1 MNRASVNLLILLL
14 LAIVTG
20 VTLALHL
27 PGETALNRYAGQA
40 LAYGVLTAFTLYF
53 GMLLSEGELS
63 PAHMVGLVALL
74 SLPPDAQ
81 PVMTW
86 AIFLGGVA
94 GGALLIF
101 RQHERLLR
109 RPVIARTA
117 RSVVAVSARVTLS
130 FLVAGQFYRAAG
142 GVLPL
147 SNLLGAG
154 IPALLLCAVLYILVY
169 LAIFLL
175 EMYLVGYSVQRILR
189 ENPVELFA
197 LLVLPVPF
205 GLATALL
212 VADVPTALAI
222 FIAGAAAFALALY
235 GLSRAQHQL
244 RQQINESRSL
254 AVVGQALQSDL
265 NLDSLLQTI
274 YNQVAR
280 LLNVD
285 HFLVALY
292 DGDRQRLDFPLAVR
306 GGQPYRP
313 AEDAAKNTLLQHV
326 LWTQK
331 PLLISRDVNREATR
345 LGLLPPGEP
354 VYSWMGVPLLVGGRL
369 LGAMVVMSDDPK
381 HLLKPDDLRLLSIIG
396 AGAGASID
404 NAQLYRQQITRAEQ
418 LAVLNRVLALLT
430 VTLSPE
436 AVLDAVV
443 SSASLISGATG
454 VAVFLAEQESLK
466 LAGSAGLSD
475 AFTADP
481 PGLLLTDFRQ
491 PPVLVADVSADARAS
506 ASRERLRRENK
517 AAWIEMPLL
526 VGDTG
531 LGVLVLYFDT
541 PQTFGETGVEI
552 IRAFVN
558 QAAQAIR
565 NARQYSKTGQALE
578 RRAEQMYALATLG
591 RQLTAPMSPPEIGA
605 LVLARALE
613 LTRAHAGLIVLK
625 DEHSGEPVVLAGSG
639 YPAVFT
645 ASALQHSIAGQALR
659 SGHVLTVPDA
669 RRAALPPLLET
680 ARSQLAA
687 PIVRD
692 SQPQGVIVLE
702 SRQEDAFGDED
713 QHFAMQLANHTTIA
727 IYNSRLFARVSEARD
742 RLQVILNAM
751 TEALVLVDRAGVIA
765 LANPRVDLIGLAP
778 EQLAGRKI
786 EDLLADPELNLAAR
800 MGFESAKQVLG
811 LVGGLQARSDWVG
824 LESAAYTVENDQGA
838 VYIQRDVMPISS
850 ADGAP
855 LGILMVFYNLTEE
868 HELAQ
873 MREDLSR
880 MIVHDL
886 RSPLTAVTTGLKLLR
901 EVVPANNAYRSIIES
916 TTETSQRAIRKL
928 LSRVDSLLDISRM
941 ESGQLTLEAEP
952 TELATLV
959 DSVCVE
965 LSPLAHE
972 LEVAL
977 NSEVGADIPL
987 VNVDRDKIE
996 RVLQNLVDNA
1006 LKYSPA
1012 DTAITI
1018 RAYQPGLAGAP
1029 AGFLRVDV
1037 ADQGPGVPD
1046 EYKSRLFDR
1055 FVQVK
1060 GRRGARR
1067 GIGLGLTFCKMAVE
1081 AHGGRIWVE
1090 NNPGGGSLF
1099 AFTVPVETAVR
1110 LDETGEWPVTT
1121 SP

>member
-1 MNRASVNLLILLL
+1 MNRASVNLLIFLL

-20 VTLALHL
+20 VTLALNL
-27 PGETALNRYAGQA
+27 PGETTLNLYGGQA
-40 LAYGVLTAFTLYF
+40 LAYGALTAFTLYF

-63 PAHMVGLVALL
+63 PAHVVGLVAFL

-101 RQHERLLR
+101 RQQERQLR

-130 FLVAGQFYRAAG
+130 FLVAGRFYRAAG
-142 GVLPL
+142 GALPL
-147 SNLLGAG
+147 AKLLDAD
-154 IPALLLCAVLYILVY
+154 IPALLIFTGSYILIY

-175 EMYLVGYSVQRILR
+175 EMYLIGYAVPRILR
-189 ENPVELFA
+189 ENGVELFA
-197 LLVLPVPF
+197 LLLLPIPF

-212 VADVPTALAI
+212 VADVPTALVI
-222 FIAGAAAFALALY
+222 FVAGTAAFALVLY
-235 GLSRAQHQL
+235 GLSRTQHQL

-274 YNQVAR
+274 YNQTAR
-280 LLNVD
+280 LLNTT

-292 DGDRQRLDFPLAVR
+292 DTDQQQLEFPLAVR
-306 GGQPYRP
+306 AGKPYRP
-313 AEDAAKNTLLQHV
+313 AEDRSKNTLLQHV

-331 PLLISRDVNREATR
+331 PLLISQDVGHEAAR
-345 LGLLPPGEP
+345 LGLIPPDEP
-354 VYSWMGVPLLVGGRL
+354 VYSWMGAPLLTGGRL
-369 LGAMVVMSDDPK
+369 LGVTAVISDDPK
-381 HLLKPDDLRLLSIIG
+381 HLFNPDDLRLLTIISASASI
-396 AGAGASID
+396 AID
-404 NAQLYRQQITRAEQ
+404 NAQLYRQQTARAEQ
-418 LAVLNRVLALLT
+418 LATLNRVIALLT

-443 SSASLISGATG
+443 SSASLVSGATG
-454 VAVFLAEQESLK
+454 VAVFLVEQESLR
-466 LAGSAGLSD
+466 LARCAGLSD
-475 AFTADP
+475 AFIANP
-481 PGLLLTDFRQ
+481 PRLLLTDFRQ
-491 PPVLVADVSADARAS
+491 PPVMVADIETDARAAVHRDS
-506 ASRERLRRENK
+506 LRRENK
-517 AAWIEMPLL
+517 AAWLEIPLL

-531 LGVLVLYFDT
+531 VGVLALYFDA
-541 PQTFGETGVEI
+541 PRTFGETGIEI
-552 IRAFVN
+552 IRAFAN
-558 QAAQAIR
+558 QAAQAIK
-565 NARQYSKTGQALE
+565 NARQYSKTGRALE

-625 DEHSGEPVVLAGSG
+625 DEHSGEPVVLADSG
-639 YPAVFT
+639 YTT
-645 ASALQHSIAGQALR
+645 ALSALTLMQSIAGQAMR
-659 SGHVLTVPDA
+659 SGHMLTVPDT
-669 RRAALPPLLET
+669 RRAALPPLLEA

-702 SRQEDAFGDED
+702 SRQEDAFGEED
-713 QHFAMQLANHTTIA
+713 LHFAMQLANHTTIA

-751 TEALVLVDRAGVIA
+751 TEALVLIDRAGVIA
-765 LANPRVDLIGLAP
+765 LANPRVDLIGLSPARLTGQP
-778 EQLAGRKI
+778 VAR
-786 EDLLADPELNLAAR
+786 LLADADLNLAAR

-811 LVGGLQARSDWVG
+811 LVSDLETRSDWVG
-824 LESAAYTVENDQGA
+824 LASADYTVETEQGL
-838 VYIQRDVMPISS
+838 VSVKRDVMPVIG
-850 ADGAP
+850 ADGEP
-855 LGILMVFYNLTEE
+855 LGVLMVFYDLTEE
-868 HELAQ
+868 RELAQ
-873 MREDLSR
+873 VREDLSR

-901 EVVPANNAYRSIIES
+901 EVIPANNTYRSIIES

-977 NSEVGADIPL
+977 NSEVGTDVPL
-987 VNVDRDKIE
+987 INVDRDKIE

-1012 DTAITI
+1012 QTAITI
-1018 RAYQPGLAGAP
+1018 RAHQPGSADTP
-1029 AGFLRVDV
+1029 PGFVRVDV

-1055 FVQVK
+1055 FVQIK
-1060 GRRGARR
+1060 GRHGARR